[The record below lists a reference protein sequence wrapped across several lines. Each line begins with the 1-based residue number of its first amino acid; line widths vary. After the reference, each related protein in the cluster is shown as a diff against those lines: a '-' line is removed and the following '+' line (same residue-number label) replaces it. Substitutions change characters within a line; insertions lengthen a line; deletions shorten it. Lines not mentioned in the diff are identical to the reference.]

1 MLKEMALQML
11 DKSKIKPHKVGNV
24 YYGNRSFTLP
34 TLLNDGIY
42 YFKFFPSVNKSSIE
56 ADVAVVNYLIEN
68 RISLPSFFQQNG
80 NQIFCDENENI
91 TFYASKFIDGDGSP
105 VLSST
110 LIRDIVINIA
120 RMHSKL
126 RDFDKSTINIEKVT
140 DYQKMI
146 ELYIKNKCDYD
157 SKGIEEYLERIIRI
171 GIDDVPTYPIHSD
184 LYMGNI
190 KVQNGNFKSFMD
202 FSDIRE
208 SYFEDDLGKFF
219 QNVLMEDSIKTDD
232 IANLIKVYESE
243 SGIPLSKK
251 NVYVSI
257 LYCMLDRYFN
267 REHTVRDKQ
276 NMLSVVQ
283 ELLEQL
289 ERKCVENNEIVFL

>member
-1 MLKEMALQML
+1 MLKKMALQML
-11 DKSKIKPHKVGNV
+11 DKSKIMPLKAGNV

-34 TLLNDGIY
+34 TLLSDGIY
-42 YFKFFPSVNKSSIE
+42 YFKFFPSANKPSIQS
-56 ADVAVVNYLIEN
+56 DVAVVNYLIEN
-68 RISLPSFFQQNG
+68 GISLPVFFQQDG
-80 NQIFCDENENI
+80 KQIFYGENENI
-91 TFYASKFIDGDGSP
+91 TFYASEFVDGDNSP
-105 VLSST
+105 VLSNT

-126 RDFDKSTINIEKVT
+126 KDFDKSTINIEKIT

-146 ELYIKNKCDYD
+146 ELYIKNNCDCD
-157 SKGIEEYLERIIRI
+157 SKGIGEYLEKIIKI
-171 GIDDVPTYPIHSD
+171 GIDNVPTYPIHSD

-190 KVQNGNFKSFMD
+190 KVQNGKFKSFMD

-219 QNVLMEDSIKTDD
+219 QSILMEGSIESDD

-243 SGIPLSKK
+243 SRISLSKK

-267 REHTVRDKQ
+267 REHTISDKQ
-276 NMLSVVQ
+276 KIISVVQ

-289 ERKCVENNEIVFL
+289 ERDCVGKNEIDL

>member
-1 MLKEMALQML
+1 MLKKMALQML
-11 DKSKIKPHKVGNV
+11 DKSKITPHKAGNV

-34 TLLNDGIY
+34 TLLNDRIY
-42 YFKFFPSVNKSSIE
+42 YFKFFPSANKPSIE
-56 ADVAVVNYLIEN
+56 SDVAVVNYLIEN
-68 RISLPSFFQQNG
+68 GISLPSFFQQDG
-80 NQIFCDENENI
+80 KQIFYGENENI
-91 TFYASKFIDGDGSP
+91 TFYASKFVDGDNSP

-126 RDFDKSTINIEKVT
+126 KNFDKSTINIEKVT
-140 DYQKMI
+140 DYQRMI
-146 ELYIKNKCDYD
+146 ELYIKNNCYCD
-157 SKGIEEYLERIIRI
+157 SKGIGEYLEKIIKI
-171 GIDDVPTYPIHSD
+171 GTDNVPTYPIHSD

-190 KVQNGNFKSFMD
+190 KVQNGKFKSFMD

-219 QNVLMEDSIKTDD
+219 QSVLMEYSIQSDD

-243 SGIPLSKK
+243 SGISLSKK
-251 NVYVSI
+251 NVYVSV

-267 REHTVRDKQ
+267 REHTIRD
-276 NMLSVVQ
+276 
-283 ELLEQL
+283 
-289 ERKCVENNEIVFL
+289 CVGNNEIDL

>member
-11 DKSKIKPHKVGNV
+11 DKSKITPHKAGNV

-42 YFKFFPSVNKSSIE
+42 YFKFFPSANKPSIE
-56 ADVAVVNYLIEN
+56 SNVAVVNYLIEN
-68 RISLPSFFQQNG
+68 GISFPSFFQQDGKQIFYGENG
-80 NQIFCDENENI
+80 NIA
-91 TFYASKFIDGDGSP
+91 FYASKFVDSDNSP

-110 LIRDIVINIA
+110 LIRDIVIHIA

-126 RDFDKSTINIEKVT
+126 KTFDKSTINIEKVT
-140 DYQKMI
+140 DYQRMI
-146 ELYIKNKCDYD
+146 ELYIKNNCDCD
-157 SKGIEEYLERIIRI
+157 SKGIGKYLEKIIKI
-171 GIDDVPTYPIHSD
+171 GTDNVPTYPIHSD

-190 KVQNGNFKSFMD
+190 KVQNGKFKSFMD

-219 QNVLMEDSIKTDD
+219 QSVLMEDSIQSDD
-232 IANLIKVYESE
+232 IANFIKVYESE
-243 SGIPLSKK
+243 SGISLSKK
-251 NVYVSI
+251 NVYVSV

-267 REHTVRDKQ
+267 REHTIRDKPK
-276 NMLSVVQ
+276 MLSIVQ
-283 ELLEQL
+283 ELLKQL
-289 ERKCVENNEIVFL
+289 ERDCVGNNEIDL

>member
-1 MLKEMALQML
+1 MLKKMALQML
-11 DKSKIKPHKVGNV
+11 DKSKITPHKAGNV

-42 YFKFFPSVNKSSIE
+42 YFKFFPSANKPSIE
-56 ADVAVVNYLIEN
+56 SDVAVVNYLIEN
-68 RISLPSFFQQNG
+68 GISLPSFFKQDEK
-80 NQIFCDENENI
+80 QIFYGENENI
-91 TFYASKFIDGDGSP
+91 TFYASKFVDGDNSP

-126 RDFDKSTINIEKVT
+126 KNFDKSTINIEKVT
-140 DYQKMI
+140 DYQRMI
-146 ELYIKNKCDYD
+146 ELYIKNNCYCD
-157 SKGIEEYLERIIRI
+157 SKGIGEYLEKIIKI
-171 GIDDVPTYPIHSD
+171 GTDNVPTYPIHSD

-190 KVQNGNFKSFMD
+190 KVQNGKFKSFMD

-219 QNVLMEDSIKTDD
+219 QSVLMEDSIQSDD

-243 SGIPLSKK
+243 SGISLSKK
-251 NVYVSI
+251 NVYVSV

-267 REHTVRDKQ
+267 REHTIRDKQ
-276 NMLSVVQ
+276 KMLSIVQ

-289 ERKCVENNEIVFL
+289 ERDCIGNNEIDL

>member
-1 MLKEMALQML
+1 MLKKMALQML
-11 DKSKIKPHKVGNV
+11 GKSKITPHKAGNV

-34 TLLNDGIY
+34 TLLNDRIY
-42 YFKFFPSVNKSSIE
+42 YFKFFPSANKPSIE
-56 ADVAVVNYLIEN
+56 SDVAVVNYLIEN
-68 RISLPSFFQQNG
+68 GISLPSFFQQDG
-80 NQIFCDENENI
+80 KQIFYGENENI
-91 TFYASKFIDGDGSP
+91 TFYASKFVDGDNSP

-126 RDFDKSTINIEKVT
+126 KNFDKSTINIEKVT
-140 DYQKMI
+140 DYQRMI
-146 ELYIKNKCDYD
+146 ELYIKNNCYCD
-157 SKGIEEYLERIIRI
+157 SKGIGEYLEKIIKI
-171 GIDDVPTYPIHSD
+171 GTDNVPTYPIHSD

-190 KVQNGNFKSFMD
+190 KVQNGKFKSFMD

-219 QNVLMEDSIKTDD
+219 QSVLMEYSIQSDD

-243 SGIPLSKK
+243 SGISLSKK
-251 NVYVSI
+251 NVYVSV

-267 REHTVRDKQ
+267 REHTIRDKQ
-276 NMLSVVQ
+276 KMLSIVQ

-289 ERKCVENNEIVFL
+289 ERDCVGNNEIDL

>member
-1 MLKEMALQML
+1 MLKKMALQML
-11 DKSKIKPHKVGNV
+11 DKSKITPHKAGNV

-42 YFKFFPSVNKSSIE
+42 YFKFFPSANKPSIE
-56 ADVAVVNYLIEN
+56 SDVTVVNYLIEN
-68 RISLPSFFQQNG
+68 GISLPSFFQQDG
-80 NQIFCDENENI
+80 KQIFYGENENI
-91 TFYASKFIDGDGSP
+91 TFYASKFVDGDNSP

-126 RDFDKSTINIEKVT
+126 KTFDKSTINIEKLT
-140 DYQKMI
+140 DYQRMI
-146 ELYIKNKCDYD
+146 ELYIKNNCDCD
-157 SKGIEEYLERIIRI
+157 SKGIGEYLEKILKI
-171 GIDDVPTYPIHSD
+171 GTDNVPTYPIHSD

-190 KVQNGNFKSFMD
+190 KVQNGKFKSFMD

-208 SYFEDDLGKFF
+208 SFFEDDLGKFF
-219 QNVLMEDSIKTDD
+219 QSVLMEDSIQPDD

-243 SGIPLSKK
+243 SGISLSKK

-267 REHTVRDKQ
+267 REHTIRDKQ
-276 NMLSVVQ
+276 KMLSIVQ

-289 ERKCVENNEIVFL
+289 ERDCVGNNEIDL